1 MQLNSNQTKT
11 ELRDWQASQPLKI
24 IQGYTQLA
32 VALCPYLERV
42 YMDCQDSK
50 QERREGSVTVDVSG
64 LRVLVLILP
73 ISKQMPHSC

>member
-32 VALCPYLERV
+32 VALCPQLERV